1 MSHHYLDAVRQG
13 KNEWW
18 RYLLGITLILGIGVV
33 FGSGLAAVGMIILI
47 TVTHPRNTAEILN
60 SPTFTQDIE
69 KYLNP
74 FPIPNFVIQNSAFI
88 FLLLGII
95 LAVKFVHGRRFRSL
109 ISADGRFSVS
119 RCFTGFGIWAML
131 MLGLLGMGYLIEPQE
146 FRLTFSPLLWLQLLV
161 VVLVMTPIQI
171 AAEELFCR
179 GYLMQ
184 ALGLLTRNRM
194 VLVSIPS
201 LLFAVAHF
209 SNPEMQRDAV
219 WMALQY
225 WSLGVFL
232 AMLTL
237 KDNRL
242 ELALGIHAAQ
252 NMILLLFANTEDSVL
267 PTPSVFTLP
276 KPDEVKSGLFV
287 FWLQA
292 AIFYWLVFGRKLK
305 RQRLEQDVEEES

>member
-1 MSHHYLDAVRQG
+1 MSQRYLDAVRQG
-13 KNEWW
+13 QNEWW
-18 RYLLGITLILGIGVV
+18 RYLLGIVLILGVGIVL
-33 FGSGLAAVGMIILI
+33 GSGLAAVGMILLI
-47 TVTHPRNTAEILN
+47 TVTNPKNATAILN

-69 KYLNP
+69 KYLKP

-88 FLLLGII
+88 FLFLGIF
-95 LAVKFVHGRRFRSL
+95 LAVKFVHSRRFRSL
-109 ISADGRFSVS
+109 ISADGSFSISRFL
-119 RCFTGFGIWAML
+119 TGFGIWAML
-131 MLGLLGMGYLIEPQE
+131 MFLLLGVGYLIAPQE
-146 FRLTFSPLLWLQLLV
+146 YRLTFSPLLWLQLLV
-161 VVLVMTPIQI
+161 VVLLMTPIQI
-171 AAEELFCR
+171 AAEELLCR

-184 ALGLLTRNRM
+184 GLGLLTRNRM
-194 VLVSIPS
+194 ILVSVPS
-201 LLFAVAHF
+201 LLFAIAHF

-252 NMILLLFANTEDSVL
+252 NMVLLLFANTEDSVL

-276 KPDEVKSGLFV
+276 KPEEVRSGLFV

-292 AIFYWLVFGRKLK
+292 AIFYWLVFGRKSK
-305 RQRLEQDVEEES
+305 RQALEKGLEEGS